1 MVTAMV
7 FALEH
12 KGQLGI
18 ITALVVYSAA
28 KNKLTP
34 AGIAAAI
41 VTAGIHMLHP
51 WGVFFNL
58 LVGFFIAG
66 TVGTKINHSQKATLT
81 QSATGG
87 VGGEGARNYAQ
98 VLANSGTASVLI
110 LWHLYA
116 SQNGTN
122 LKTFGL
128 TDVIPFGI
136 AASYAAAAADTLS
149 SELGILSPT
158 SPVLITAPWRSVP
171 RGTNGG
177 VTITGLLAGLAG
189 SVFISSLAYFT
200 LPYSGTAWTGDA
212 KFMFWVTL
220 TAAGFSGTLL
230 DSLLGALVQA
240 TVEDKSS
247 GRVVEGDN
255 GKRVKVTQGGSR
267 VQRGIDLL
275 NNNGVNFAM
284 AATVAAV
291 GMGVWNSMVQKVILA

>member
-1 MVTAMV
+1 MVTAMD

-116 SQNGTN
+116 SQSGSN

-247 GRVVEGDN
+247 GRIVEGDN

-267 VQRGIDLL
+267 VQRGMDLL

-291 GMGVWNSMVQKVILA
+291 GMGVWNFMVQKVILA